1 MRVSWCL
8 RYRNVPNGV
17 VPFELKAAQKEKN
30 RLVIIE
36 FTSPILDDA
45 VADLCPTPYNLKKIY
60 IYIIKLYVSKT
71 MISLSKY

>member
-8 RYRNVPNGV
+8 RYCNVPNGV
-17 VPFELKAAQKEKN
+17 VPFELKAAQKERN

-36 FTSPILDDA
+36 FTSPILDAA
-45 VADLCPTPYNLKKIY
+45 VTDLCPTPYNLNIY
-60 IYIIKLYVSKT
+60 IYIIKIYVSKT